1 MIFTVEL
8 LINGESVDGT
18 GESLN
23 VQNPSTGSTICEVV
37 KATVVQNV

>member
-1 MIFTVEL
+1 MLFTVEL
-8 LINGESVDGT
+8 LINRESVDDA
-18 GESLN
+18 GESLA